1 MSAFVLYVE
10 VEIAPGNEAAC
21 RAAMLKNA
29 KAARETEPGCLQ
41 FDVIEDVEN
50 PLRVRFYEVYKDEAA
65 FAAHQQTAHFKE
77 WVASGVP
84 LLKSRQRQIFRR
96 IAP

>member
-1 MSAFVLYVE
+1 MNAYVLYVE

-21 RAAMLKNA
+21 REAMLKNA
-29 KAARETEPGCLQ
+29 RAARETEPGCLQ
-41 FDVIEDVEN
+41 FDVIEDADN

-65 FAAHQQTAHFKE
+65 FMAHQQTAHFKE
-77 WVASGVP
+77 WVATGVP
-84 LLKSRQRQIFRR
+84 LLKSRQRQTFRR

>member
-1 MSAFVLYVE
+1 MSAYVLYVE
-10 VEIAPGNEAAC
+10 VEIAPGNEEAC

-41 FDVIEDVEN
+41 FDVIEDPDHPV
-50 PLRVRFYEVYKDEAA
+50 RVRFYEVYKDEAA
-65 FAAHQQTAHFKE
+65 FGAHQQTAHFKE
-77 WVASGVP
+77 WLEKGVP
-84 LLKSRQRQIFRR
+84 LLKSRQRNTFRR